1 MGVKAARL
9 IVLAV
14 AFAAGGAAAV
24 LASRDGPVPD
34 AKSVQEPATV
44 DVLVAKSNIAV
55 GQRITR
61 QDVIWQAWPAQTS
74 AANFIRR
81 KEYPNALKELA
92 GSIVR
97 APFFAGEPIHQA
109 KLVAA
114 NGSGYMAAILPSGMR
129 AVSVRVSPES
139 GASGFILPNDHVDV
153 IFTRRNSE
161 TKMYTS
167 RAILSDVRVLAI
179 DQEVG
184 EKDGQKVVLGKT
196 ATLELTPAQVFTIE
210 LARQLAH
217 GGLALALRSMADI
230 GKGIPKSDSP
240 KQDAA
245 HAVKIGPRGEAVYL
259 CSWRGCESAR
269 SDPMAQISPPDS
281 KPTPSLDRG
290 RLEKEL
296 LPTSLNQLSLPS
308 YLVAGTG

>member
-1 MGVKAARL
+1 MRMRANGARL

-14 AFAAGGAAAV
+14 AFAAGGVAAA
-24 LASRDGPVPD
+24 LASRDPAPKV
-34 AKSVQEPATV
+34 AQEPATV
-44 DVLVAKSNIAV
+44 DVLVAKSNIDV

-61 QDVIWQAWPAQTS
+61 QDVVWQAWPAQTS

-81 KEYPNALKELA
+81 TEQPNALKELT

-129 AVSVRVSPES
+129 AVSVSVTTVT

-153 IFTRRNSE
+153 IFTRRNPE

-179 DQEVG
+179 DQQVG
-184 EKDGQKVVLGKT
+184 EKDGQKVVLGQT

-210 LARQLAH
+210 LARQLPH

-230 GKGIPKSDSP
+230 GKGIPKPDAP

-245 HAVKIGPRGEAVYL
+245 HAIKIGPRGEAVYL

-269 SDPMAQISPPDS
+269 NDPMAQISPPYS

-296 LPTSLNQLSLPS
+296 SPTS
-308 YLVAGTG
+308 